1 MRAGVETVR
10 WLCLM
15 LVLACAGCAELR
27 EALNPSPAPRT
38 QPAPVRA
45 RVPSAR
51 CPERI
56 ALEEPLEADLV
67 HSLGA
72 RSFVPGVS
80 LSQLGLLGASDGP
93 EVRGSFQSQ
102 VTLADGPV
110 ELVGVTLQS
119 GAGLVLLRP
128 EAEGYCVV
136 NTWSTWQSS
145 DTRYTLDS
153 SWTSPDG
160 RLAILLVKLVVAPG
174 QEVEETRWVVLGTD
188 GGRAW
193 IALGT
198 PPQHQLLAP
207 SVRLEPKGKKL
218 YLDVKLERTSRFAL
232 GKDGHF
238 LTGQ

>member
-1 MRAGVETVR
+1 MGRPWRLSWV
-10 WLCLM
+10 
-15 LVLACAGCAELR
+15 LVLVCSGCAELR
-27 EALNPSPAPRT
+27 AALNPPPAPPPRVV
-38 QPAPVRA
+38 QVQA
-45 RVPSAR
+45 RVPSPK

-67 HSLGA
+67 RSLGP
-72 RSFVPGVS
+72 RSFVPGLS
-80 LSQLGLLGASDGP
+80 LTQLGLLGASDGP

-102 VTLADGPV
+102 LTLADGPV

-128 EAEGYCVV
+128 EADGYCVV

-153 SWTSPDG
+153 AWTSPDG
-160 RLAILLVKLVVAPG
+160 KLAILLVKLVVAPG
-174 QEVEETRWVVLGTD
+174 SEGEETRWVVLGTD

-193 IALGT
+193 IALGK
-198 PPQHQLLAP
+198 PPEHQLLVP
-207 SVRLEPKGKKL
+207 SVRLEPKGKRL

-238 LTGQ
+238 ITGQ

>member
-1 MRAGVETVR
+1 MRGVAAVR
-10 WLCLM
+10 WLSWM
-15 LVLACAGCAELR
+15 FVLTCTGCAELR
-27 EALNPSPAPRT
+27 DALNP
-38 QPAPVRA
+38 APVAQAQAAQAPARA
-45 RVPSAR
+45 ASPR

-56 ALEEPLEADLV
+56 AQEEPLEADLV

-80 LSQLGLLGASDGP
+80 LPQLGLVGYADSP

-102 VTLADGPV
+102 LPLADGAL
-110 ELVGVTLQS
+110 ELVGVTLRG
-119 GAGLVLLRP
+119 GAGLLLLRP

-136 NTWSTWQSS
+136 NTWSTWQPA
-145 DTRYTLDS
+145 DVRYTLDS

-160 RLAILLVKLVVAPG
+160 HLAILLMKLVVGPDAEG
-174 QEVEETRWVVLGTD
+174 EETRWVVLGTD
-188 GGRAW
+188 GWRTW

-198 PPQHQLLAP
+198 PPQHQLLVP
-207 SVRLEPKGKKL
+207 SVRLAPKGKQL
-218 YLDVKLERTSRFAL
+218 YLEVKQERTSRFAL